1 MPNVMAEYAGDSAT
15 SESDAPKS
23 EKDTPITEDGQPQNS
38 GDSLHIPAEFLQ
50 GTKFEAGDEVVLK
63 VISAD
68 EDGIEVEYASMPM
81 HEKGMKGRGMNMRES
96 ANAELDAIDQEHGGM
111 M

>member
-1 MPNVMAEYAGDSAT
+1 MPDVMAEYAGDSAT

-23 EKDTPITEDGQPQNS
+23 EKDTPITEDGQPESS

-50 GTKFEAGDEVVLK
+50 GAKFEAGDKLMLK

-68 EDGIEVEYASMPM
+68 EDGVEVEYAAMPM
-81 HEKGMKGRGMNMRES
+81 NKDGMKGRGMNMRER